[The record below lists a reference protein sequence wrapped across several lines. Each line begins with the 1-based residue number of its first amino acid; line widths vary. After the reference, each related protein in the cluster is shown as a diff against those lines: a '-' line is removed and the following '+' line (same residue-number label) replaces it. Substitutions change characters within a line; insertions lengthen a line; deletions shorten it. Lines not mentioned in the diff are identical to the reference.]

1 MCQSP
6 QLEAFVGC
14 QLCSSCWTRIHSR
27 TVSTLPVI
35 VHVNSYPSAATLF
48 CTVPTL
54 SRVTICASLVDEIPA
69 DEDNLSGIGV
79 EGQTILSPSNKPE
92 RVPGDIRNE
101 DRTEGSE
108 CAQIECVD
116 CQRGVRRPSGKETG
130 IQIRVRYHGERR
142 HQTS

>member
-54 SRVTICASLVDEIPA
+54 SRVTTCGSLVNEIPA
-69 DEDNLSGIGV
+69 DEHDLPGIRV
-79 EGQTILSPSNKPE
+79 EGQTTLSPSNQAE
-92 RVPGDIRNE
+92 RVPKDIWNG
-101 DRTEGSE
+101 DRT
-108 CAQIECVD
+108 D
-116 CQRGVRRPSGKETG
+116 WGK
-130 IQIRVRYHGERR
+130 
-142 HQTS
+142 SA